1 MRGGRQRSRGPSI
14 VKNTP
19 AVFLDRDGTL
29 LEDVGYLDRLERL
42 ALFPWSIDA
51 VRLLNRAGFRVVI
64 VTNQAGVARGIIQE
78 SFVQEAHR
86 FIGQKMAAG
95 AARVD
100 AYYYCPHLAD
110 APLEAYRKSCD
121 CRKPGPGML
130 QQAARDLGIDL
141 ASSFAVGDRWHDVQ
155 AGSAAGS
162 RGILVRT
169 GYGRT
174 EEGRP
179 RKDVHPAAVAD
190 NLIEAVSWILRN
202 A

>member
-1 MRGGRQRSRGPSI
+1 M
-14 VKNTP
+14 TP

-42 ALFPWSIDA
+42 ALFPWSVDA

-64 VTNQAGVARGIIQE
+64 VTNQAGVARGIVEE
-78 SFVQEAHR
+78 SFVQEAHQ
-86 FIGQKMAAG
+86 FIGRIMTTG
-95 AARVD
+95 AARLD
-100 AYYYCPHLAD
+100 AYYYCPHLVD
-110 APLEAYRKSCD
+110 APIEAYRKVCD

-130 QQAARDLGIDL
+130 QQAARDLGVDL
-141 ASSFAVGDRWHDVQ
+141 RRSFAVGDRWHDIQ
-155 AGSAAGS
+155 AGHAAGA

-179 RKDVHPAAVAD
+179 KNDVRPSAVTD